1 MNSNISVAALAVM
14 LAACSS
20 SADLSAVNT
29 ESAKTVK
36 RYDIVQ
42 TLGSNG
48 QVVVAGTQS
57 GAALKSTD
65 GGKTWAR
72 ETLGPVSLIGTAVC
86 PDKGFIAIDF
96 YHKVWR
102 ADATGANWKSVP
114 IEKPRVPLT
123 VSCDAK
129 GRWWVAGSGAK
140 ISVSTD
146 QGATWTVTDLKEDAQ
161 FTALQMV
168 DDKFGIA
175 LGEFGIVVTT
185 TDGGAT
191 WKKGTSIPGDFYP
204 YATLFLNPNEGWT
217 SGLAGQILH
226 TRDGGKTWT
235 KDPWSKDS
243 QNAGA
248 ALYQLFL
255 HEGKPYGTGA
265 NGIVA
270 RYDGGTWKPMAYPDA
285 VPVFLGAGTPVG
297 PHLIALGGPGGL
309 VRVVDTLKN

>member
-1 MNSNISVAALAVM
+1 MIGRDAEL
-14 LAACSS
+14 L
-20 SADLSAVNT
+20 
-29 ESAKTVK
+29 
-36 RYDIVQ
+36 Q
-42 TLGSNG
+42 GSLE
-48 QVVVAGTQS
+48 A
-57 GAALKSTD
+57 
-65 GGKTWAR
+65 
-72 ETLGPVSLIGTAVC
+72 
-86 PDKGFIAIDF
+86 
-96 YHKVWR
+96 
-102 ADATGANWKSVP
+102 
-114 IEKPRVPLT
+114 LT
-123 VSCDAK
+123 VFLHK
-129 GRWWVAGSGAK
+129 PLHLGGGRVQR
-140 ISVSTD
+140 
-146 QGATWTVTDLKEDAQ
+146 QGGL
-161 FTALQMV
+161 
-168 DDKFGIA
+168 GIA